1 MSRVGKELVISGILN
16 VDKPQG
22 WTSHDVVAKVRHLS
36 GQKRVGHAG
45 TLDPLATGVLLICL
59 GQATRVS
66 EYLMRGRKVYRAA
79 VHLGLS
85 TETYDAGGRVT
96 VTAPEV
102 NVTVSQLEEALSIFV
117 GRIEQ
122 TPPMYSALK
131 HQGTP
136 LYKLARQG
144 KTIERKPRPVEIYE
158 IRLLDWASPVLT
170 IEVTCSPGT
179 YLRSLAH
186 DLGQRIGC
194 GAHLASLT
202 RLASG
207 HFTLD
212 EAIGLDA
219 LNEAFAIGRWAE
231 LIHPLDEALLDFE
244 AITFGGQTERQIR
257 SGQQVEGPKP
267 SSSSS
272 LCRAYST
279 EGKLIAL
286 LQYDA
291 QTGLWQPKK
300 VFSQEAWPTTLT
312 TINLSHADH

>member
-1 MSRVGKELVISGILN
+1 MKQGGKETVISGILN
-16 VDKPQG
+16 IDKPQG
-22 WTSHDVVAKVRHLS
+22 WTSHDVVAKVRRLS

-45 TLDPLATGVLLICL
+45 TLDPLATGVLLVCL

-85 TETYDAGGRVT
+85 TDTYDADGQVT
-96 VTAPEV
+96 ARAPEV
-102 NVTVSQLEEALSIFV
+102 NVTLPQLEAALSAFV

-144 KTIERKPRPVEIYE
+144 KAVERKPRTVEIYN
-158 IRLLDWASPVLT
+158 IKLLDWSSPVLT
-170 IEVTCSPGT
+170 IEVACSPGT

-186 DLGQRIGC
+186 DLGQRLGC
-194 GAHLASLT
+194 GAHLSSLT

-212 EAIGLDA
+212 EGVGLDT
-219 LNEAFAIGRWAE
+219 LSEAFATGRWAE

-244 AITFGGQTERQIR
+244 AITLGSQAERQIR
-257 SGQQVEGPKP
+257 FGQQVQGPTP

-286 LQYDA
+286 LQYDV

-300 VFSQEAWPTTLT
+300 VFSQE
-312 TINLSHADH
+312 S

>member
-1 MSRVGKELVISGILN
+1 MNGILN
-16 VDKPQG
+16 IDKPQG
-22 WTSHDVVAKVRHLS
+22 WTSHDVVARVRRLS
-36 GQKRVGHAG
+36 GQKQVGHAG
-45 TLDPLATGVLLICL
+45 TLDPLATGVLLVCL

-85 TETYDAGGRVT
+85 TDTYDAGGRVT
-96 VTAPEV
+96 TTAPQV
-102 NVTVSQLEEALSIFV
+102 SVTLSQLEEALAAFV

-131 HQGTP
+131 HQGAP
-136 LYKLARQG
+136 LYRLARQG
-144 KTIERKPRPVEIYE
+144 KTVERKPRPVEIYDLK
-158 IRLLDWASPVLT
+158 LLDWSSPVLT

-179 YLRSLAH
+179 YIRSLAH
-186 DLGQRIGC
+186 DLGQRLGC
-194 GAHLASLT
+194 GAHLSSLV

-212 EAIGLDA
+212 EAISLEA
-219 LNEAFAIGRWAE
+219 LSEAFATGRWVE
-231 LIHPLDEALLDFE
+231 LLRPLDEALLDFE
-244 AITFGGQTERQIR
+244 AITFDCQAERRIRLGQP
-257 SGQQVEGPKP
+257 VPGPKP

-279 EGKLIAL
+279 EGRLIAL
-286 LQYDA
+286 LQYKA

-300 VFSQEAWPTTLT
+300 VFSFQ
-312 TINLSHADH
+312 

>member
-1 MSRVGKELVISGILN
+1 MGRPPMNRVGKESIISGILN
-16 VDKPQG
+16 IDKPQG

-36 GQKRVGHAG
+36 GQKQVGHAG

-59 GQATRVS
+59 GQATQVS

-79 VHLGLS
+79 VYLGLS
-85 TETYDAGGRVT
+85 TDTYDADGQVMA
-96 VTAPEV
+96 TAPEV
-102 NVTVSQLEEALSIFV
+102 NVTLAQLEEALSAFV

-122 TPPMYSALK
+122 MPPMYSALK
-131 HQGTP
+131 HRGTP
-136 LYKLARQG
+136 LYRLARQG
-144 KTIERKPRPVEIYE
+144 KTVERKPRPVEIHE
-158 IRLLDWASPVLT
+158 IKLLDWASPVLT

-186 DLGQRIGC
+186 DLGQRLGC
-194 GAHLASLT
+194 GAHLSSLT

-219 LNEAFAIGRWAE
+219 LSEAFATGRWAE

-244 AITFGGQTERQIR
+244 AITVGSQAERQIR
-257 SGQQVEGPKP
+257 FGQQVQGPTP
-267 SSSSS
+267 SSLSS

-300 VFSQEAWPTTLT
+300 VFS
-312 TINLSHADH
+312 

>member
-1 MSRVGKELVISGILN
+1 MNERPTTPQASRSPVNRVRSDPVISGILN
-16 VDKPQG
+16 IDKPQG
-22 WTSHDVVAKVRHLS
+22 WTSHDVVAKVRRLS

-45 TLDPLATGVLLICL
+45 TLDPMATGVLLVCL

-66 EYLMRGRKVYRAA
+66 EYLMRGRKVYRAT
-79 VHLGLS
+79 VYLGLS
-85 TETYDAGGRVT
+85 TDTYDAEGKVT
-96 VTAPEV
+96 ARAPEV
-102 NVTVSQLEEALSIFV
+102 NVTLSQLEEALSALV
-117 GRIEQ
+117 GRIGQ

-131 HQGTP
+131 HRGTP

-144 KTIERKPRPVEIYE
+144 KTIERKPRTVEIYE
-158 IRLLDWASPVLT
+158 IKLLDWSSPILT
-170 IEVTCSPGT
+170 IEVACSPGT

-186 DLGQRIGC
+186 DLGQRLGY
-194 GAHLASLT
+194 GAHLSSLI

-219 LNEAFAIGRWAE
+219 LSEAFATGRWAE
-231 LIHPLDEALLDFE
+231 LIYPLDEALLDFE
-244 AITFGGQTERQIR
+244 AITFGSQAERQIR
-257 SGQQVEGPKP
+257 FGQQVQGPKP
-267 SSSSS
+267 SLSSS

-286 LQYDA
+286 LHYDA

-300 VFSQEAWPTTLT
+300 VFDQE
-312 TINLSHADH
+312 D

>member
-1 MSRVGKELVISGILN
+1 
-16 VDKPQG
+16 
-22 WTSHDVVAKVRHLS
+22 
-36 GQKRVGHAG
+36 VGHAG
-45 TLDPLATGVLLICL
+45 TLDPLATGVLLVCL

-85 TETYDAGGRVT
+85 TDTYDADGQ
-96 VTAPEV
+96 VTARTPEV
-102 NVTVSQLEEALSIFV
+102 NVTLSQLEEALSAFV

-122 TPPMYSALK
+122 IPPMYSALK
-131 HQGTP
+131 HRGTP

-144 KTIERKPRPVEIYE
+144 KTVERKPRPVEIYDVK
-158 IRLLDWASPVLT
+158 LLDWSSPVLT
-170 IEVTCSPGT
+170 IEVVCSPGT

-186 DLGQRIGC
+186 DLGQRLGC
-194 GAHLASLT
+194 GAHLSSLT

-212 EAIGLDA
+212 KAIRLDA
-219 LNEAFAIGRWAE
+219 LSEAFATGRWVE

-244 AITFGGQTERQIR
+244 AITFGSQAERQIR
-257 SGQQVEGPKP
+257 FGQQVQGPP
-267 SSSSS
+267 PSSSS

-300 VFSQEAWPTTLT
+300 VFSQGP
-312 TINLSHADH
+312 

>member
-1 MSRVGKELVISGILN
+1 VNRVRKKPIISGILN
-16 VDKPQG
+16 IDKPQG
-22 WTSHDVVAKVRHLS
+22 WTSHDVVAKVRRLS

-45 TLDPLATGVLLICL
+45 TLDPLATGVLLVCL

-79 VHLGLS
+79 VYLGLS
-85 TETYDAGGRVT
+85 TDSYDAEGQ
-96 VTAPEV
+96 VTATVPEV
-102 NVTVSQLEEALSIFV
+102 NVTPLQLEEALSAFV

-136 LYKLARQG
+136 LYKLARQR
-144 KTIERKPRPVEIYE
+144 KTVERKPRPVEIYD
-158 IRLLDWASPVLT
+158 IKLLDWSSPVFT
-170 IEVTCSPGT
+170 IEVACSPGT

-186 DLGQRIGC
+186 DLGQRLGC
-194 GAHLASLT
+194 GAHLSSLT

-212 EAIGLDA
+212 EAISLDA
-219 LNEAFAIGRWAE
+219 LSEAFATGRWAE

-244 AITFGGQTERQIR
+244 AITVGSQAERQIR
-257 SGQQVEGPKP
+257 SGQPVQGPMP
-267 SSSSS
+267 SSSSP

-291 QTGLWQPKK
+291 QRGLWQPKK
-300 VFSQEAWPTTLT
+300 VFS
-312 TINLSHADH
+312 

>member
-1 MSRVGKELVISGILN
+1 MNQKEPVISGILN
-16 VDKPQG
+16 IDKPQG
-22 WTSHDVVAKVRHLS
+22 WTSHDVVAKVRRLS

-45 TLDPLATGVLLICL
+45 TLDPLATGVLLVCL

-79 VHLGLS
+79 VYLGL
-85 TETYDAGGRVT
+85 TTDTYDAEGRVT
-96 VTAPEV
+96 AGAPEV
-102 NVTVSQLEEALSIFV
+102 NVSLSQLEEALSAFV

-144 KTIERKPRPVEIYE
+144 KTIERKLRPVEIYD
-158 IRLLDWASPVLT
+158 IKLLDWSSPVLT
-170 IEVTCSPGT
+170 IEVACSPGT

-186 DLGQRIGC
+186 DLGQRLGC
-194 GAHLASLT
+194 GAHLSSLT

-219 LNEAFAIGRWAE
+219 LSEAFATGRWAE
-231 LIHPLDEALLDFE
+231 LIHPPDEALLDFE
-244 AITFGGQTERQIR
+244 AITFGSQAERQIR
-257 SGQQVEGPKP
+257 VGQQVQGPTP
-267 SSSSS
+267 LSSSS

-286 LQYDA
+286 LQYDT
-291 QTGLWQPKK
+291 QTGRWQPKK
-300 VFSQEAWPTTLT
+300 VFSQG
-312 TINLSHADH
+312 S

>member
-1 MSRVGKELVISGILN
+1 MREKLVVSGILN
-16 VDKPQG
+16 IDKPQG
-22 WTSHDVVAKVRHLS
+22 WTSHDVVAKVRRLS

-59 GQATRVS
+59 GQATQVS

-79 VHLGLS
+79 VHMGLS
-85 TETYDAGGRVT
+85 TDTYDADGQVT
-96 VTAPEV
+96 ATAPEV
-102 NVTVSQLEEALSIFV
+102 NVTLAQLEEALSAFV

-144 KTIERKPRPVEIYE
+144 KTVERKPRPVEIYE
-158 IRLLDWASPVLT
+158 IKLLGWSSPVLT

-186 DLGQRIGC
+186 DLGQQLSC
-194 GAHLASLT
+194 GAHLSSLT

-219 LNEAFAIGRWAE
+219 LSEAFATGRWAE

-244 AITFGGQTERQIR
+244 AITVGSQAERQIR
-257 SGQQVEGPKP
+257 FGQQVQGPTP
-267 SSSSS
+267 SSLSS

-300 VFSQEAWPTTLT
+300 VFS
-312 TINLSHADH
+312 

>member
-1 MSRVGKELVISGILN
+1 MNRAISGILN
-16 VDKPQG
+16 IDKPQG
-22 WTSHDVVAKVRHLS
+22 WTSHDVVARVRRLS
-36 GQKRVGHAG
+36 GQRQVGHAG
-45 TLDPLATGVLLICL
+45 TLDPMATGVLLVCL

-66 EYLMRGRKVYRAA
+66 EYLMQGRKVYRAA

-85 TETYDAGGRVT
+85 TDTYDAEGQI
-96 VTAPEV
+96 TARAEV
-102 NVTVSQLEEALSIFV
+102 NVTLAQLEEALAAFV
-117 GRIEQ
+117 GQIEQ

-136 LYKLARQG
+136 LHRLARQG
-144 KTIERKPRPVEIYE
+144 KAVERQPRPVEIYTLT
-158 IRLLDWASPVLT
+158 LLDWSSPVLT

-186 DLGQRIGC
+186 DLGQRLGC
-194 GAHLASLT
+194 GAHLSGLT

-207 HFTLD
+207 HFTLE
-212 EAIGLDA
+212 EAITMETLS
-219 LNEAFAIGRWAE
+219 EAFATGRWAE

-244 AITFGGQTERQIR
+244 ALTFGNEAERRIR
-257 SGQQVEGPKP
+257 LGQQVQGPTP
-267 SSSSS
+267 LSSPS

-291 QTGLWQPKK
+291 QTGLWQPRK
-300 VFSQEAWPTTLT
+300 VFSQ
-312 TINLSHADH
+312 DH

>member
-1 MSRVGKELVISGILN
+1 LNESYTTPQAGRTLLNRVGKEPVISGILN
-16 VDKPQG
+16 IDKPQG
-22 WTSHDVVAKVRHLS
+22 WTSHDVVAKVRRLS

-66 EYLMRGRKVYRAA
+66 EYLMRGRKVYRAT

-85 TETYDAGGRVT
+85 TDTYDAEGQVMA
-96 VTAPEV
+96 TAPEV
-102 NVTVSQLEEALSIFV
+102 NVTLSQLEEALSAFV

-144 KTIERKPRPVEIYE
+144 KTVERKPRPVEIYD
-158 IRLLDWASPVLT
+158 IRLLDWSSPVLT

-186 DLGQRIGC
+186 DLGQRLGC
-194 GAHLASLT
+194 GAHLSSLI

-219 LNEAFAIGRWAE
+219 LSEAFATGQWAE

-244 AITFGGQTERQIR
+244 AITFGNQAERQIHF
-257 SGQQVEGPKP
+257 GQQVPGPTP

-272 LCRAYST
+272 LCRAYSA

-286 LQYDA
+286 LQYDT

-300 VFSQEAWPTTLT
+300 VFS
-312 TINLSHADH
+312 

>member
-1 MSRVGKELVISGILN
+1 MDQVRKAPVISGILN
-16 VDKPQG
+16 IDKPQG
-22 WTSHDVVAKVRHLS
+22 WTSHDVVARVRHLS
-36 GQKRVGHAG
+36 GQKQVGHAG
-45 TLDPLATGVLLICL
+45 TLDPLATGVLLVCL

-85 TETYDAGGRVT
+85 TDTYDAGGRVT
-96 VTAPEV
+96 ATAPQV
-102 NVTVSQLEEALSIFV
+102 NVTLSQLEEALAAFV

-131 HQGTP
+131 YRGAP
-136 LYKLARQG
+136 LYRLARQG
-144 KTIERKPRPVEIYE
+144 KTVERKPRPVEIYDLK
-158 IRLLDWASPVLT
+158 LLDWSSPVLT

-179 YLRSLAH
+179 YIRSLAH
-186 DLGQRIGC
+186 DLGQRLGC
-194 GAHLASLT
+194 GAHLSSLV

-212 EAIGLDA
+212 EAISLET
-219 LNEAFAIGRWAE
+219 LSEAFATGRWAE
-231 LIHPLDEALLDFE
+231 LLRPLDEALLDFE
-244 AITFGGQTERQIR
+244 AITFDCQAERRIRLGQP
-257 SGQQVEGPKP
+257 VLGPEP

-279 EGKLIAL
+279 EGRLIAL
-286 LQYDA
+286 LQYKA

-300 VFSQEAWPTTLT
+300 VFSFQ
-312 TINLSHADH
+312 

>member
-1 MSRVGKELVISGILN
+1 MNQVGKEPIISGILN
-16 VDKPQG
+16 IDKPQG
-22 WTSHDVVAKVRHLS
+22 WTSHDVVARVRRLS
-36 GQKRVGHAG
+36 GQKQVGHAG

-79 VHLGLS
+79 VYLGLS
-85 TETYDAGGRVT
+85 TDTYDAEGQIT
-96 VTAPEV
+96 ATAPEV
-102 NVTVSQLEEALSIFV
+102 SVTLAQLEEALSAFV

-131 HQGTP
+131 HQGIP
-136 LYKLARQG
+136 LHKLARQG
-144 KTIERKPRPVEIYE
+144 KTVERKSRPVEIYDIE
-158 IRLLDWASPVLT
+158 LLDWSSPVLT
-170 IEVTCSPGT
+170 IEVTCSSGT

-186 DLGQRIGC
+186 DLGQRLGC
-194 GAHLASLT
+194 GAHLSSLI

-212 EAIGLDA
+212 KAVGLDA
-219 LNEAFAIGRWAE
+219 LGEAFVTGRWTE

-244 AITFGGQTERQIR
+244 AITFGKQAEHQIR
-257 SGQQVEGPKP
+257 FGQQVPGPKP
-267 SSSSS
+267 SASS

-300 VFSQEAWPTTLT
+300 VFSQG
-312 TINLSHADH
+312 S

>member
-1 MSRVGKELVISGILN
+1 MNERHTTPEAERAPVNRVGKEPVISGILN
-16 VDKPQG
+16 IDKPQG
-22 WTSHDVVAKVRHLS
+22 WTSHDVVAKVRRLS

-45 TLDPLATGVLLICL
+45 TLDPLATGVLLVCL

-66 EYLMRGRKVYRAA
+66 EYLMRSRKVYRAA
-79 VHLGLS
+79 VYLGLS
-85 TETYDAGGRVT
+85 TDTYDAEGRVT
-96 VTAPEV
+96 ARAPEV
-102 NVTVSQLEEALSIFV
+102 NVTLSQLAEAFSAFV

-136 LYKLARQG
+136 LYRLARQG
-144 KTIERKPRPVEIYE
+144 KTVERKPRLVEIYD
-158 IRLLDWASPVLT
+158 IKLLDWSSPVLT
-170 IEVTCSPGT
+170 IEVACSPGT
-179 YLRSLAH
+179 YVRSLAH
-186 DLGQRIGC
+186 DLGQRLGC
-194 GAHLASLT
+194 GAHLSSLT

-212 EAIGLDA
+212 EAISLDGLS
-219 LNEAFAIGRWAE
+219 EAFATGRWAE

-244 AITFGGQTERQIR
+244 AITVGSQAERQIR
-257 SGQQVEGPKP
+257 SGQQVQGPTP
-267 SSSSS
+267 SSSSP

-279 EGKLIAL
+279 EGELIAL

-300 VFSQEAWPTTLT
+300 VFSQA
-312 TINLSHADH
+312 S

>member
-1 MSRVGKELVISGILN
+1 VGRPPVNRVVREPVISGILN
-16 VDKPQG
+16 IDKPQK
-22 WTSHDVVAKVRHLS
+22 WTSHDVVAKVRRLS

-45 TLDPLATGVLLICL
+45 TLDPLATGVLLVCL

-79 VHLGLS
+79 VYLGLS
-85 TETYDAGGRVT
+85 TDTYDAEGRVT
-96 VTAPEV
+96 AGVPEV
-102 NVTVSQLEEALSIFV
+102 NVTPSQLEEALSAFV

-131 HQGTP
+131 YQGTP
-136 LYKLARQG
+136 LHRLARQG
-144 KTIERKPRPVEIYE
+144 KTVERKPRPVEIYD
-158 IRLLDWASPVLT
+158 IKLLDWSSPVFT
-170 IEVTCSPGT
+170 IEVACSPGT

-186 DLGQRIGC
+186 DLGQRLGC
-194 GAHLASLT
+194 GAHLSSLT

-212 EAIGLDA
+212 EAISLDA
-219 LNEAFAIGRWAE
+219 LGEAFATGRWAE

-244 AITFGGQTERQIR
+244 AITVESQAERQIR
-257 SGQQVEGPKP
+257 SGQQVQGPTP
-267 SSSSS
+267 SSSSP

-300 VFSQEAWPTTLT
+300 VFSQG
-312 TINLSHADH
+312 S

>member
-1 MSRVGKELVISGILN
+1 MNRVGKEPIISGILN
-16 VDKPQG
+16 IDKPQG
-22 WTSHDVVAKVRHLS
+22 WTSHDVVAKVRRLS
-36 GQKRVGHAG
+36 RQKRVGHAG
-45 TLDPLATGVLLICL
+45 TLDPLATGVLLVCL

-79 VHLGLS
+79 VYLGLS
-85 TETYDAGGRVT
+85 TDTYDADGQ
-96 VTAPEV
+96 VTARAREV
-102 NVTVSQLEEALSIFV
+102 NVTLSQLEEALSAFV

-144 KTIERKPRPVEIYE
+144 KTVERKPRPIEIHD
-158 IRLLDWASPVLT
+158 IKLLDWASPVLT
-170 IEVTCSPGT
+170 IEVACSPGT

-186 DLGQRIGC
+186 DLGQQLGC
-194 GAHLASLT
+194 GAHLSGLT

-212 EAIGLDA
+212 EAISLDA
-219 LNEAFAIGRWAE
+219 LSEAFATGQWAE

-244 AITFGGQTERQIR
+244 AITLGSQAERQIR
-257 SGQQVEGPKP
+257 FGQQVQGPEP
-267 SSSSS
+267 SSSPS

-279 EGKLIAL
+279 EDKLIAL
-286 LQYDA
+286 LQYDT
-291 QTGLWQPKK
+291 QTGLWQPTK
-300 VFSQEAWPTTLT
+300 VFSRE
-312 TINLSHADH
+312 S

>member
-1 MSRVGKELVISGILN
+1 MRGTPPEAERVPVNRVGKEPAISGILN
-16 VDKPQG
+16 IDKPQG
-22 WTSHDVVAKVRHLS
+22 WTSHDVVAKVRRLS

-45 TLDPLATGVLLICL
+45 TLDPLATGVLLVCL

-85 TETYDAGGRVT
+85 TDTYDADGQ
-96 VTAPEV
+96 VTARTPEV
-102 NVTVSQLEEALSIFV
+102 NVTLSQLEEALSAFV

-122 TPPMYSALK
+122 IPPMYSALK
-131 HQGTP
+131 HRGTP

-144 KTIERKPRPVEIYE
+144 KTVERKPRPVEIYDVK
-158 IRLLDWASPVLT
+158 LLDWSSPVLT
-170 IEVTCSPGT
+170 IEIVCSPGT

-186 DLGQRIGC
+186 DLGQRLGC
-194 GAHLASLT
+194 GAHLSSLT

-212 EAIGLDA
+212 KAIRLDA
-219 LNEAFAIGRWAE
+219 LSEAFATGRWVE

-244 AITFGGQTERQIR
+244 TITFGSQAERQIR
-257 SGQQVEGPKP
+257 FGQQVQGPMP
-267 SSSSS
+267 SSSPS

-300 VFSQEAWPTTLT
+300 VFRQDS
-312 TINLSHADH
+312 

>member
-1 MSRVGKELVISGILN
+1 
-16 VDKPQG
+16 
-22 WTSHDVVAKVRHLS
+22 
-36 GQKRVGHAG
+36 
-45 TLDPLATGVLLICL
+45 
-59 GQATRVS
+59 
-66 EYLMRGRKVYRAA
+66 
-79 VHLGLS
+79 
-85 TETYDAGGRVT
+85 
-96 VTAPEV
+96 V
-102 NVTVSQLEEALSIFV
+102 NVTLSQLEEALSAFV

-144 KTIERKPRPVEIYE
+144 KTVERKPRPVEIYD
-158 IRLLDWASPVLT
+158 IKLLDWSSPVLT
-170 IEVTCSPGT
+170 IEVACSPGT

-186 DLGQRIGC
+186 DLGQRLGC
-194 GAHLASLT
+194 GAHLSSLT

-207 HFTLD
+207 RFTLD

-219 LNEAFAIGRWAE
+219 LSEAFATGRWAE

-244 AITFGGQTERQIR
+244 AITVESQAERQIR
-257 SGQQVEGPKP
+257 SGQQVQGPTP
-267 SSSSS
+267 LSSSP

-279 EGKLIAL
+279 EGKLVAL

-300 VFSQEAWPTTLT
+300 VFS
-312 TINLSHADH
+312 

>member
-194 GAHLASLT
+194 GAHLAGLT